1 MAMSSPFIAATVRC
15 GRQFRQSRK
24 RVVEATLV
32 TCEQRRAETPGQAWT
47 TPTRTCQPE
56 ARANCAG
63 LKRTDP
69 AEAVWKQ
76 VLVRAAEAAS
86 RTRRRARILMANST
100 RKMPRE
106 VPLVNATAEW
116 ASVPECHPSC
126 DPSSARPSG
135 RLKETDPA

>member
-1 MAMSSPFIAATVRC
+1 MAMSSPSMAATVRC

-32 TCEQRRAETPGQAWT
+32 TCEQRQAETPGQART

-63 LKRTDP
+63 LNRTDP
-69 AEAVWKQ
+69 ADDVWMQ
-76 VLVRAAEAAS
+76 MLVRAAEAAS
-86 RTRRRARILMANST
+86 RTRRRAKFLMPNST

-116 ASVPECHPSC
+116 ASVRECHPKWC
-126 DPSSARPSG
+126 VVRARA
-135 RLKETDPA
+135 K

>member
-1 MAMSSPFIAATVRC
+1 MAMSSPFMAATVRC

-32 TCEQRRAETPGQAWT
+32 TCEQRQAETPGQART
-47 TPTRTCQPE
+47 TPARTCQPE
-56 ARANCAG
+56 AGANCAG

-69 AEAVWKQ
+69 AEAVWKH

-86 RTRRRARILMANST
+86 RTRRRRAKILMPTVT

-106 VPLVNATAEW
+106 VRW
-116 ASVPECHPSC
+116 
-126 DPSSARPSG
+126 
-135 RLKETDPA
+135 